1 MDIWEC
7 RLPFDPNIQDV
18 SGQTPLYV
26 ACLLGNTQLV
36 QVLLGW
42 KVKFMKTDRSDVT
55 VLGSCHCISYWLLSI
70 ICFIECDG
78 K

>member
-1 MDIWEC
+1 MDVWEC

-18 SGQTPLYV
+18 TGQTPLYV

-36 QVLLGW
+36 QILLGW

-55 VLGSCHCISYWLLSI
+55 VLGSCFCSLYCLAVSYFVL
-70 ICFIECDG
+70 
-78 K
+78 